1 MKLSSSAHPAAGRPS
16 ALPVLALLAAL
27 GLAVPACAAGAPS
40 AAGDAPKAQASAAA
54 SELPSDTLAEVAGQK
69 ITRADV
75 EKLVASQL
83 AKIQRE
89 RKTLIE
95 KGLDYLIEQKLLEA
109 EAAARKVSVDA
120 LIKAEIDDKAGQ
132 ISDEDAKA
140 YYDANKARI
149 NGNYDT
155 MATRIKQYLSQQ
167 KREELRDQL
176 VESLRAKYPT
186 KNLLPVDR
194 VAVAEA
200 GSPAKGP
207 SDAPVTVIEFSDFEC
222 PFCGRIEP
230 TLAKIE
236 KNYGDQIRFVFR
248 QFPLSFHP
256 HAQKAA
262 EASLCADE
270 QGKFWEMYDAMF
282 ADQHALGVEQLKS
295 KAASLGLDADKF
307 NACLDGGKFNS
318 RIQADIADGQKAG
331 VGGTP
336 ALFVNGRFINGAV
349 PYDDIAKVIDEELAR
364 KGVTPRK
371 AEAE

>member
-1 MKLSSSAHPAAGRPS
+1 MKLSPSAHPAAGRPS

-27 GLAVPACAAGAPS
+27 GLAVPACAAAAPS
-40 AAGDAPKAQASAAA
+40 AARDAPKGQAFAVA
-54 SELPSDTLAEVAGQK
+54 SESPADILAEVAGQK

-75 EKLVASQL
+75 EKLVADQL
-83 AKIQRE
+83 AKIELE

-95 KGLDYLIEQKLLEA
+95 KGLDYLMEQKLLEA
-109 EAAARKVSVDA
+109 EAAARKVSVDD

-140 YYDANKARI
+140 FYDANKARI
-149 NGNYDT
+149 KGDYAT
-155 MATRIKQYLSQQ
+155 MATRMKQYLSQQ
-167 KREELRDQL
+167 KRQELRDQL

-186 KNLLPVDR
+186 KNLLPIDR

-248 QFPLSFHP
+248 QFPLSVHP

-270 QGKFWEMYDAMF
+270 QGKFWEMHDAMF
-282 ADQHALGVEQLKS
+282 DDQHSLGVEQLRS

-307 NACLDGGKFNS
+307 NACLDGDKFNS

-349 PYDDIAKVIDEELAR
+349 PYDDIAKVIDDELAR
-364 KGVTPRK
+364 KGGTPRK
-371 AEAE
+371 VEAE